1 MQLNKFKRL
10 ETMIYDKNNLNDE
23 QVDKLITDNYK
34 MDFLN
39 KRERHHDK
47 KSRNLSS
54 TFNSNSRIRSRRF
67 ES

>member
-23 QVDKLITDNYK
+23 QVDKLITDNYN

-39 KRERHHDK
+39 KRDRHHDK
-47 KSRNLSS
+47 KSSNMSS